1 MAGKVEG
8 KQAKS
13 ERERLRP
20 KNAAIWSPLLLGL
33 SGVSRRVVSV
43 IYRHLVSSRHFLVK
57 DIFGGILV
65 AYRLGW
71 FRFIGMHVHHLGVL
85 LCIWP
90 ETFGNRSRKKP
101 KVQGRLKD
109 LF

>member
-13 ERERLRP
+13 EQERLRP

-65 AYRLGW
+65 AYRLGSDLLGCTPIIW
-71 FRFIGMHVHHLGVL
+71 ECCFAFGPKHLG
-85 LCIWP
+85 IDQ
-90 ETFGNRSRKKP
+90 ERSQRFRE
-101 KVQGRLKD
+101 G
-109 LF
+109 